1 MLRHAADAD
10 HQGAAAG
17 FKLGHVVV
25 NLSPTQ
31 FADQSLANNLIELR
45 NQTELP

>member
-1 MLRHAADAD
+1 MRHAADAY
-10 HQGAAAG
+10 HQCAAAG
-17 FKLGHVVV
+17 LKLGHVVV

-45 NQTELP
+45 NQLELP